1 MYGFGLR
8 ERVLLEAREHETA
21 LARPQAQQ
29 AQPSAQASQQQAPP
43 P

>member
-8 ERVLLEAREHETA
+8 ERVLLEAREHEAA
-21 LARPQAQQ
+21 LAPQAQQ